1 MLSYFETVP
10 TKTVIFSERAALM
23 DPPND
28 VNQRFWDAL
37 TPTGHGFVNVSH
49 PEAYGLLPGIPTH
62 SGVERYSVAMFH
74 QLHCLVR
81 CPTR

>member
-1 MLSYFETVP
+1 
-10 TKTVIFSERAALM
+10 M